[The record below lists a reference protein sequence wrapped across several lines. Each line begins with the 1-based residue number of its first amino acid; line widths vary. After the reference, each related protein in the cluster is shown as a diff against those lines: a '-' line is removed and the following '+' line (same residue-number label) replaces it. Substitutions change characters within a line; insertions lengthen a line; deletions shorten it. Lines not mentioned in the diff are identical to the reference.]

1 MGVSWVQKGK
11 SILVVDDDET
21 ILRSLRDVLRS
32 EGYLVDTAINGKEA
46 IEKSEVEFYNLAL
59 LDIKL
64 PDMEG
69 TELLVKM
76 HESLP
81 KMMKIMVTGYPE
93 LENAVESLNKG
104 ADAYLMKP
112 VSPQNLL
119 KVVEGKLTEQEEAG
133 KMSQE
138 KVKKWI
144 ETRVKKLKSG
154 GL

>member
-1 MGVSWVQKGK
+1 MEKGK
-11 SILVVDDDET
+11 SILVVDDDKT
-21 ILRSLRDVLRS
+21 ILKSLRDVLRS
-32 EGYLVDTAINGKEA
+32 EGYHVDTADNGKEA
-46 IEKSEVEFYNLAL
+46 IEKSEAGSYNLAL

-81 KMMKIMVTGYPE
+81 SMMKIMVTGYPE

-112 VSPQNLL
+112 VSPDSLL
-119 KVVEGKLTEQEEAG
+119 KVVKEKLMEQEEAD

-144 ETRVKKLKSG
+144 ETRVRKLKSG

>member
-1 MGVSWVQKGK
+1 MEKGK
-11 SILVVDDDET
+11 SILVVDDDKT
-21 ILRSLRDVLRS
+21 ILKSLRDVLRS
-32 EGYLVDTAINGKEA
+32 EGYHVDTADNGKEA
-46 IEKSEVEFYNLAL
+46 IEKSEAGSYNLAL

-69 TELLVKM
+69 TELLVRM

-81 KMMKIMVTGYPE
+81 RMMKIMVTGYPE

-112 VSPQNLL
+112 VSPDSLL
-119 KVVEGKLTEQEEAG
+119 KVVKEKLMEQEESE

-144 ETRVKKLKSG
+144 ETRVRKLKSG